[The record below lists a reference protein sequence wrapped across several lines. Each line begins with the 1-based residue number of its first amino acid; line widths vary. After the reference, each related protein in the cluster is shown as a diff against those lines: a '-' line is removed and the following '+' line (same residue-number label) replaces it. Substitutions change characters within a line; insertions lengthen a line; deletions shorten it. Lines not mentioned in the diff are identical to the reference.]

1 LIVKISGIFCAF
13 NSGNFNSEMGLL
25 SLVGVGIVFSVL
37 SIIALVVALFKRLDD
52 HWQAEEEKAS
62 AAALEKDPTI
72 DTTTLLLISAA
83 AATVVGGRF
92 RVRKIRRL
100 LSPRTKRT
108 PWSNRGRLVL
118 QGSHTIRRGK

>member
-1 LIVKISGIFCAF
+1 MNAIFCAF
-13 NSGNFNSEMGLL
+13 NTGNFTSEMGMLTV
-25 SLVGVGIVFSVL
+25 VGVSIVFSVL
-37 SIIALVVALFKRLDD
+37 AIIALVVTLFKRLDD
-52 HWQAEEEKAS
+52 HWQNQEIEAEAK
-62 AAALEKDPTI
+62 ALEKDPTI
-72 DTTTLLLISAA
+72 DVTTLLLISAA

-100 LSPRTKRT
+100 LSPKTKRT

>member
-1 LIVKISGIFCAF
+1 MSGIFCAF
-13 NSGNFNSEMGLL
+13 NSGNFTTETGMLTV
-25 SLVGVGIVFSVL
+25 VGVSIVFSVL
-37 SIIALVVALFKRLDD
+37 SLIALVVTLFKKLDD
-52 HWQAEEEKAS
+52 HWQKQEAEAS
-62 AAALEKDPTI
+62 ERALEKEPTI

-100 LSPRTKRT
+100 LSPKTKRT

-118 QGSHTIRRGK
+118 QGSHTIRRGN